1 MPVPRAEPPVRPE
14 VAIRGVFVL
23 FGVGI
28 AAFFPFLAL
37 FLSDRGLSAST
48 IGVVIAAMA
57 IARLVSNPVW
67 GHVADTRLGRRTTL
81 QIGLAG
87 GAAAALWLFGVDA
100 SIAITIAAVVFAAF
114 QSATGP
120 NIDAIA
126 IEHLGEQRMSDYGRI
141 RSWESLSYALGCFA
155 IGVLLQGVGTR
166 WTMVVYALA
175 SLALL
180 GWTFTLRRDRPTR
193 LEQHGR
199 LGAVGAAF
207 RAAPSFWR
215 FLVAALLVW
224 TGFNAAWNF
233 FALKIASE
241 GGGPFLVGL
250 GTALG
255 GLVEVPM
262 MRVSSRLQRRW
273 GLRNVYALGCLIY
286 ALGFLLWGLIDQ
298 PTIVS
303 LLTVFEG
310 MGFSLLF
317 TTSVVVVGRLLPPS
331 LYSTGQSM
339 VQTVGLG
346 VAPILGAGIGGIV
359 FQNLGPLTLYI
370 GASALAVA
378 GSIAAWFALSSSAVA
393 LPQADVDALAAPG
406 SPRPEPFA

>member
-1 MPVPRAEPPVRPE
+1 MSDRPA
-14 VAIRGVFVL
+14 VQPQIAIRGVFVL
-23 FGVGI
+23 FGITI

-37 FLSDRGLSAST
+37 FLSDRGLSASA

-57 IARLVSNPVW
+57 VARLVSNPVW
-67 GHVADTRLGRRTTL
+67 GHVADTALGRRTTL

-87 GAAAALWLFGVDA
+87 GAAAALCLFGVEA
-100 SIAITIAAVVFAAF
+100 WLAILTAAVVFAAF

-120 NIDAIA
+120 NIDAVA
-126 IEHLGEQRMSDYGRI
+126 LEHLGDERMSDYGRI
-141 RSWESLSYALGCFA
+141 RSWESLSYAVGCFA
-155 IGVLLQGVGTR
+155 IGLLLQGVGTH
-166 WTMVVYALA
+166 WTMVVYALG

-180 GWTFTLRRDRPTR
+180 AWSFTLRRDRPTR
-193 LEQHGR
+193 LEHHGR
-199 LGAVGAAF
+199 LGSVGAAF

-241 GGGPFLVGL
+241 GGGAFLVGL

-255 GLVEVPM
+255 GLCEVPM

-273 GLRNVYALGCLIY
+273 GLRRVYCLGCLIY
-286 ALGFLLWGLIDQ
+286 ALGFLLWGLVDQ

-317 TTSVVVVGRLLPPS
+317 TTSVVVVGRLLPSS

-346 VAPILGAGIGGIV
+346 VAPILGAGIGGVV
-359 FQNLGPLTLYI
+359 FQNLGPLTLYV
-370 GASALAVA
+370 GASSLAVA
-378 GSIAAWFALSSSAVA
+378 GAVAAWFALSSPSVS
-393 LPQADVDALAAPG
+393 LPQGDIDALAAPG